1 MLTTFYLSWVNVK
14 RMPSECLHNSICSP
28 NIIILHP
35 VQKRKKEK
43 LITIPLLA
51 MRTFPIL
58 RLPVRP
64 LVLPTVPGMIPPV
77 TQIPSAAVLISLREG
92 RQRPTLMCFRM
103 TFQTVTRSQQPR
115 QVEQTAMTFET
126 VTRRQQPILNV
137 QQPRQVEQTAMTLQT
152 VTRRQQ
158 PSLNVVDVRKEGAS
172 QPNFP
177 SLTVRVLH
185 STFPAFLTIP
195 LTVYI
200 V

>member
-28 NIIILHP
+28 NIIIHP
-35 VQKRKKEK
+35 LKERKKEK

-92 RQRPTLMCFRM
+92 RQRPTLMFFRM

-115 QVEQTAMTFET
+115 QVEQTAMTF
-126 VTRRQQPILNV
+126 
-137 QQPRQVEQTAMTLQT
+137 QTA
-152 VTRRQQ
+152 TRSQQ
-158 PSLNVVDVRKEGAS
+158 PSLDVRDVRKERAS

-185 STFPAFLTIP
+185 STFPDFLTIT
-195 LTVYI
+195 LTALHC
-200 V
+200 